1 MSNSLRKVLWLVLAL
16 GLSANTMLAEAVR
29 VAYEK
34 AGTITT
40 VSRESGSIKVDGVE
54 YKLSKDISVHSP
66 GASSNAL
73 SAQSLRPGMQI
84 GIERSPG
91 AESTI
96 IKIWVLPQQGQMSHQ
111 DKDE

>member
-1 MSNSLRKVLWLVLAL
+1 MSNHLKKGLWLVLAL

-29 VAYEK
+29 VAYET
-34 AGTITT
+34 AGTITK
-40 VSRESGSIKVDGVE
+40 VSPESGSIKVDGVE
-54 YKLSKDISVHSP
+54 YTLSKGVTVHSP

-73 SAQSLRPGMQI
+73 STQSLQPGMHI

-96 IKIWVLPQQGQMSHQ
+96 TKIWVLPQQGQMSHQ